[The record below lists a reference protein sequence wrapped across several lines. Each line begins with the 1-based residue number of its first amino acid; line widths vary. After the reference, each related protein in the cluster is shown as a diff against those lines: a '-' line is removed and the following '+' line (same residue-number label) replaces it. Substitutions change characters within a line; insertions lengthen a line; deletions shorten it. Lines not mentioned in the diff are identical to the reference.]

1 MVTEDATMDELKDW
15 EKDTDI
21 DTKEQN
27 EQLMVQ
33 FTSETGNCILICE
46 R

>member
-33 FTSETGNCILICE
+33 FTSETGNYI
-46 R
+46 